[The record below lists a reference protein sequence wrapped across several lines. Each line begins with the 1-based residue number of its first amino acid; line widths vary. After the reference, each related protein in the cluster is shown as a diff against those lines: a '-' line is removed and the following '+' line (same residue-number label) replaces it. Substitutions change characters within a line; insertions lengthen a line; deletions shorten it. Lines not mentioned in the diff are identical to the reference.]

1 MPRRHPFKDA
11 TRRLSAPERSRDQRH
26 TLSRSLQSPD
36 ETLLDVVD
44 NLLNKGV
51 VLDGDVVLAL
61 ADVDLIYLKL
71 SVLLSAADRVLA
83 GQRPLSSRSMRTN
96 KGRPG
101 RPARKERRR

>member
-1 MPRRHPFKDA
+1 M
-11 TRRLSAPERSRDQRH
+11 
-26 TLSRSLQSPD
+26 
-36 ETLLDVVD
+36 VD

-51 VLDGDVVLAL
+51 VLDGEVVLAL

-83 GQRPLSSRSMRTN
+83 GQRPLSSRSLKKN

-101 RPARKERRR
+101 RPARKGRRR